1 MSVEV
6 KGGLNGPAK
15 GLSAGQIGVDNFS
28 RTRVGRAAGGQ
39 GQWASRNVAAG
50 TQEFAKFVEREMARK
65 TYEGVLFQHD
75 NMRSGQAKVRA
86 SNWK

>member
-15 GLSAGQIGVDNFS
+15 GLSAGQVGVNQFSFS
-28 RTRVGRAAGGQ
+28 RIERAAGGQ